1 VSWRRGLVGRA
12 LLALAVLGTT
22 IFLAA
27 PAAFASTNAAEAPG
41 WTGWSF
47 LPAWRWQSFDG
58 IGWFHTNLGYTD
70 PGGAALDLIRS
81 VFFDIAGLVWSL
93 TLWLLRTA
101 MTFTLPRTIGLGL
114 DHITGVI
121 GGVLFSSGVAVV
133 VTVVAFLL
141 AAFAIVVRG
150 ERSFRRVV
158 MALLPFVLLGLV
170 TRAAE
175 TGGPGSPS
183 WILNG
188 ASDVTNWAAG
198 AAAQLSNKI
207 STGSSGGVPAP
218 SCQAYIDALHSDF
231 LAHPPA
237 GLSTTDA
244 STGVALSDL
253 WERGMY
259 GLWAQAQFGA
269 SPAALRVACRALE
282 NHVGVPPATQAAIE
296 AQAGMAT
303 PSAGVAG
310 QHPFDLTNLSGVVVN
325 AAEQTNPFLQLWDAV
340 TGSGTPTITGGIY
353 GPLPGEPSITQDTYA
368 WAMCET
374 KGGSWVATP
383 EFANLTYSAG
393 GTTKTWAQMAPNECK
408 LWWNRGEFIYNTS
421 GKQNKILS
429 FFTSPFGGGAP
440 NAFALDTGGAIAAA
454 TSVPHTASAETFLDT
469 WNGHNAPAGLGLGLV
484 AVLVAVS
491 FLVLFGGL
499 GLATVVAQ
507 IGLVIGLAL
516 LPILLLLLAFP
527 ASHDRTKRLMIRFVS
542 AVAAKIV
549 FAIIL
554 GILLLLMVLTA
565 NLLPTATGG
574 IGAGFGL
581 ALAPLVAVFALF
593 ALLKTFDMHHV
604 LKPSGA
610 LRMSL
615 AFGAGTALG
624 DVLGTNSLRRA
635 TSKAQGLRARHR
647 RATSKDDDAPGGHRK
662 TGRTSVYDRWHRSRP
677 EEGASGAPTRGG
689 PPKAP
694 DAPGG
699 DSATVDR
706 DPDLAAEENRQRS
719 RFASLISQQRERLGG
734 MTSRLG
740 DLATPDRRRQAK
752 NVAKLGGLAAF
763 AAANVGLAPLVLPA
777 GLIASAAFIARARHM
792 GRRQKAETET
802 GAQDPESIAAND
814 LIAED
819 QAIYGGQRTS
829 SLPPAAR
836 AQLPPA
842 HDDSW
847 LPPPEILPPD
857 SPEAS
862 RARTRALE
870 RAGEVVDVQ
879 ALVARVRASSVTPR
893 ALSASHPRRIGNVTT
908 GRHDETV
915 VPEIVSQATWS
926 KRRSGLIVPHEA
938 PHRPQP
944 WERGDSD
951 EAGN

>member
-1 VSWRRGLVGRA
+1 MSRRRGLVGRA

-27 PAAFASTNAAEAPG
+27 PEAFASTNAAEAPG
-41 WTGWSF
+41 WTGWNY

-58 IGWFHTNLGYTD
+58 IGWFHTNLGYGPASAGD
-70 PGGAALDLIRS
+70 AALDLIRS

-101 MTFTLPRTIGLGL
+101 MTFTLPRAIGIGL
-114 DHITGVI
+114 DHTAAVV

-133 VTVVAFLL
+133 ITVVAFLL
-141 AAFAIVVRG
+141 AVFAIVVRG

-188 ASDVTNWAAG
+188 ASNITNWAAG
-198 AAAQLSNKI
+198 AAVQLSNKI

-231 LAHPPA
+231 LAHPPD
-237 GLSTTDA
+237 GLSPTDA
-244 STGVALSDL
+244 STGIALSDL

-310 QHPFDLTNLSGVVVN
+310 QHSADLTGISGATVA
-325 AAEQTNPFLQLWDAV
+325 AAEQSNPFLQLWDIV
-340 TGSGTPTITGGIY
+340 TGSGEATITGGIY
-353 GPLPGEPSITQDTYA
+353 GPLPGEPSITQDTFA
-368 WAMCET
+368 WAMCEE

-393 GTTKTWAQMAPNECK
+393 GTTKTWSQMAPSECK
-408 LWWNRGEFIYNTS
+408 LWWSRGEFIYNTS

-429 FFTSPFGGGAP
+429 FFTSLFGGATP
-440 NAFALDTGGAIAAA
+440 NAFALDTGGAITAA
-454 TSVPHTASAETFLDT
+454 TSVPHTASANTFLRT
-469 WNGHNAPAGLGLGLV
+469 WNGHNATAGLGLGFVAILV
-484 AVLVAVS
+484 AIS

-507 IGLVIGLAL
+507 IGLVLGLAL

-527 ASHDRTKRLMIRFVS
+527 ASHDRTKRLMVRFVS

-549 FAIIL
+549 FVIIL
-554 GILLLLMVLTA
+554 GILLLFMVIA
-565 NLLPTATGG
+565 ADLLPTATVG

-581 ALAPLVAVFALF
+581 ALVPLVAVFALF
-593 ALLKTFDMHHV
+593 SLLKLFDMHHV

-610 LRMSL
+610 LRTTM

-624 DVLGTNSLRRA
+624 DVLGTNSLKHA
-635 TSKAQGLRARHR
+635 YNKAQRLRSR
-647 RATSKDDDAPGGHRK
+647 RRKATPGQAGGKQDDGPGDRRGTRS
-662 TGRTSVYDRWHRSRP
+662 GSVYDRRHRSKP
-677 EEGASGAPTRGG
+677 GEGASDTQTRRNG

-694 DAPGG
+694 DASGG
-699 DSATVDR
+699 APAASGEDSDTAGGASDGTSTDS
-706 DPDLAAEENRQRS
+706 DLAAEENRQRN
-719 RFASLISQQRERLGG
+719 RFAKLI
-734 MTSRLG
+734 
-740 DLATPDRRRQAK
+740 DPDRRRQAK
-752 NVAKLGGLAAF
+752 NVAKLGGLTAF
-763 AAANVGLAPLVLPA
+763 AVASVGLAPLVLPA
-777 GLIASAAFIARARHM
+777 GIVASAAFIARAHHM
-792 GRRQKAETET
+792 RQRQKAETET
-802 GAQDPESIAAND
+802 KAQDPESTAADN
-814 LIAED
+814 LAAED
-819 QAIYGGQRTS
+819 KTVFGGQRTS
-829 SLPPAAR
+829 NLPPTAT
-836 AQLPPA
+836 AQTPPA

-847 LPPPEILPPD
+847 LPPHETVPPD
-857 SPEAS
+857 SPEVS
-862 RARTRALE
+862 RARARAAE
-870 RAGEVVDVQ
+870 RVSRTADVQ
-879 ALVARVRASSVTPR
+879 AVGVRVRASAT
-893 ALSASHPRRIGNVTT
+893 ASPRRTENVTT
-908 GRHDETV
+908 GRHDGV
-915 VPEIVSQATWS
+915 VMPPIVSGATWT
-926 KRRSGLIVPHEA
+926 KRRSGLIVPHETT
-938 PHRPQP
+938 PRRQP
-944 WERGDSD
+944 WERMSD
-951 EAGN
+951 ETRD